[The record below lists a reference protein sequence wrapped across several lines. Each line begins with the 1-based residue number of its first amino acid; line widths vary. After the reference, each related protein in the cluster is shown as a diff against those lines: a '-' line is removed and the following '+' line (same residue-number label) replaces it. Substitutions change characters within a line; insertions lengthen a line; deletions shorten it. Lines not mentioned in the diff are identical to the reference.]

1 MTRGGS
7 GAAHRRPEP
16 PTRAPALLLAPA
28 LRSGRGAPLLGTWE
42 LVDVS
47 WGELTVQEAW
57 SGPSAPGE
65 AGASCTF
72 TASLTAE
79 LVLDEQDGDELEGE
93 LEVVYRE
100 RTTGCEGPNVSE
112 REVIRVDADLEGGD
126 DIELDTRELGRFDCE
141 IDGDELECVDD
152 VGDEWWFERVG

>member
-1 MTRGGS
+1 MPAPRSFAAALVLTAAALPGCGS
-7 GAAHRRPEP
+7 
-16 PTRAPALLLAPA
+16 PA
-28 LRSGRGAPLLGTWE
+28 LGTWE

-79 LVLDEQDGDELEGE
+79 LVLDDQDGDELEGE